1 MTNIQTINNQ
11 HFNLGTF
18 NTEEEAIYIQ
28 DYLEMFVWDR
38 FKLITYSIE
47 E

>member
-1 MTNIQTINNQ
+1 MILFSIN
-11 HFNLGTF
+11 FNNLNWGTF
-18 NTEEEAIYIQ
+18 NTEEEEIYIQ
-28 DYLEMFVWDR
+28 DYLEMYVCDR

>member
-1 MTNIQTINNQ
+1 MILFSIN
-11 HFNLGTF
+11 FNNLNWGTF
-18 NTEEEAIYIQ
+18 NTEEEEIYIQ
-28 DYLEMFVWDR
+28 DYLEMYVWDR